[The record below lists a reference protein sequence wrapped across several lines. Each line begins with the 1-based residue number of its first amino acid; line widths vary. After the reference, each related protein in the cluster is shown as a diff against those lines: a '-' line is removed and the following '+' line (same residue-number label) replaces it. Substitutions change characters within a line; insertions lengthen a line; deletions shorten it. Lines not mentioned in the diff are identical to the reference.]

1 MIQSKVLNE
10 ETALLMANW
19 ARWAR
24 SLENYARLWWY
35 PRESIS
41 FKEAQSTNVWEPENH
56 MPIRNADAERI
67 ENAVVKLRAANM
79 QLGLCIKYRWV
90 YEFKG
95 KRLAKELGC
104 NKQNVYQLTD
114 QAELTLQGI
123 IWGSK

>member
-1 MIQSKVLNE
+1 MIESKVLNE
-10 ETALLMANW
+10 ETALLMDNW

-24 SLENYARLWWY
+24 SLENYERLWY
-35 PRESIS
+35 PKESVS
-41 FKEAQSTNVWEPENH
+41 FKAALSTNIWHPPENH
-56 MPIRNADAERI
+56 VPIRNADAERI
-67 ENAVVKLRAANM
+67 EEAVAKLRAANM

-123 IWGSK
+123 IWGGE